1 MQHARPEYAITVAII
16 GILLAIGIPSLQQG
30 QIVIGVTF
38 VALALGVA
46 VWAIIAIIRSRG

>member
-1 MQHARPEYAITVAII
+1 MPHARPEYTITVAII
-16 GILLAIGIPSLQQG
+16 GVLLAIGIPSLQRG
-30 QIVIGVTF
+30 QIVIGGVC